1 MLLGELKRR
10 LQDHLTDGLVIIVG
24 SGLSAHLGIATMS
37 EVASHL
43 QGNPPPAL
51 TTETRDQWKS
61 VCDELTKGKDL
72 ETALNSVDLA
82 APVEEHIVRATAQL
96 IEQQEYSIFQK
107 AIAGHIKLPLGEL
120 FRHLAATAS
129 SIPVITT
136 NYDRLIEL
144 AADVVNIGVDS
155 MFSGQVMPR
164 FDPSMSREA
173 LGYAAHTRKRDDIQR
188 KYRKHIRLFK
198 PHGSVDWYSHNDIP
212 VRSSVSVDLPRLMIA
227 PGKTKFVRGYE
238 QPFDAHRNGANEA
251 VDRAARFLILGFGFN
266 DQQLETHLRPRIKT
280 GRPCVIMTKVLTPNA
295 AAVVSSSPDVLAL
308 SEGEMAG
315 RKGTALT
322 SDRTNAFYPGISLW
336 NLATFLEEVL
346 K

>member
-10 LQDHLTDGLVIIVG
+10 LQDHLTDGLAIIVG
-24 SGLSAHLGIATMS
+24 SGLSAQLGIATMS
-37 EVASHL
+37 QIASYL
-43 QGNPPPAL
+43 QGNPPQVL
-51 TTETRDQWKS
+51 TAEASKQWES
-61 VCDELTKGKDL
+61 VCDELDKGKDL
-72 ETALNSVDLA
+72 ESALNSVDLA
-82 APVEEHIVRATAQL
+82 AAVEEHIVRMTAQL
-96 IEQQEYSIFQK
+96 IEQQEYTIFQK
-107 AIAGHIKLPLGEL
+107 AIAGHITLPLGEL

-136 NYDRLIEL
+136 NYDRLVEL
-144 AADVVNIGVDS
+144 AADAVSLGVDS

-164 FDPSMSREA
+164 FDPAMSREA

-198 PHGSVDWYSHNDIP
+198 PHGSVDWYSYKDIP

-251 VDRAARFLILGFGFN
+251 VDRAARFLVLGFGFN
-266 DQQLETHLRPRIKT
+266 DQQLETHLRPRIRT
-280 GRPCVIMTKVLTPNA
+280 GRPCVIMTKVLTPSA
-295 AAVVSSSPDVLAL
+295 AAVVRFSPDVLAL
-308 SEGEMAG
+308 SEGELAG

-322 SDRTNAFYPGISLW
+322 TDRTSLFYPDVSLW